1 MSEATDEVSPAA
13 TAPEPTPPV
22 EPRRDPQR
30 TRRRRRVLL
39 ATMAVLTGLGA
50 GLALAGLS
58 AVRNSTLGRYEPT
71 AGPDEPGYRAA
82 IVSSPT
88 LGVMLVADDGT
99 LAGAVVLALAPDDT
113 SGTVV
118 LVPTSIEVTDAAA
131 SGEDGA
137 DDGPGGATG
146 EGMTLAEAYETGG
159 VAAAAPMLGGVLN
172 AAIDHTVE
180 IDATTWEQ
188 LLAPVGAVE
197 VALDEPVAEWD
208 AGDVRLQPDE
218 VGGFLA
224 ALEDGEDDL
233 ARMSRQQQFWEAWLA
248 EVEDGGRSALPGEVG
263 SGIGRFVEAIADDD
277 GVVEALPVIR
287 VDDGDADAAGVFRAD
302 PTRLDAFVAGA
313 IPYPRAPEPGAR
325 IRVRLLNGSG
335 DPALLTRAARSLVA
349 GGAEVVVIGNPDPLE
364 QPETLLV
371 PAGPESEPLADWLQ
385 AVIDGGTVELV
396 PSESTAGAAGDEID
410 VTVILGQDAE
420 DIFGREQT
428 SD

>member
-1 MSEATDEVSPAA
+1 VSEATEKVSPA
-13 TAPEPTPPV
+13 TTTPEPTPPV
-22 EPRRDPQR
+22 EARPDPRR
-30 TRRRRRVLL
+30 TRRRRGALL
-39 ATMAVLTGLGA
+39 AAMAVLTALGA
-50 GLALAGLS
+50 GLALAGLTE
-58 AVRNSTLGRYEPT
+58 VRDSTLGRYET
-71 AGPDEPGYRAA
+71 AAGPDEPGYRAS

-88 LGVMLVADDGT
+88 LGVMLVAEDGS

-118 LVPTSIEVTDAAA
+118 LVPTSIVVTDAA
-131 SGEDGA
+131 
-137 DDGPGGATG
+137 DDGSGGTSAAG
-146 EGMTLAEAYETGG
+146 VTLAEVYESGG
-159 VAAAAPMLGGVLN
+159 AAAAAPMLGNVLN
-172 AAIDHTVE
+172 AAIDHAVE

-188 LLAPVGAVE
+188 LLEPVGAVE
-197 VALDEPVAEWD
+197 VTLDEPVAEWD
-208 AGDVRLQPDE
+208 AGEVSLQPDE
-218 VGGFLA
+218 VGPFLA

-248 EVEDGGRSALPGEVG
+248 EVQDGGRSALPGEVG
-263 SGIGRFVEAIADDD
+263 SGIGRFVEVIAGDD
-277 GVVEALPVIR
+277 GVVVALPVIR
-287 VDDGDADAAGVFRAD
+287 VDAADADEADVFRAD
-302 PTRLDAFVAGA
+302 ATRLDPFVAGA

-349 GGAEVVVIGNPDPLE
+349 AGAEVVVVGNPDPLE

-371 PAGPESEPLADWLQ
+371 PAAPESEPLADWLR

-396 PSESTAGAAGDEID
+396 PAESTAGAAGDEID

-428 SD
+428 AD